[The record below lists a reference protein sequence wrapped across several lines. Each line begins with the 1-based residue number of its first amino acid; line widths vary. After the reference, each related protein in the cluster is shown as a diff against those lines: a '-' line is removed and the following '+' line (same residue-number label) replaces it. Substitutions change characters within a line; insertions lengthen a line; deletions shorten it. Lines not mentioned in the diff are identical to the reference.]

1 MVGEPR
7 HLGVD
12 NTNIEA
18 TGGEQPWS
26 KLYEKW
32 YELEVY
38 CRWHRLRVPK
48 ARLVELPR
56 EESTNVLAR
65 LERENNQMQWRLN
78 RFHAIQ

>member
-12 NTNIEA
+12 NTTIEA

-32 YELEVY
+32 CELEVY

-65 LERENNQMQWRLN
+65 LERENNQMQRRLD